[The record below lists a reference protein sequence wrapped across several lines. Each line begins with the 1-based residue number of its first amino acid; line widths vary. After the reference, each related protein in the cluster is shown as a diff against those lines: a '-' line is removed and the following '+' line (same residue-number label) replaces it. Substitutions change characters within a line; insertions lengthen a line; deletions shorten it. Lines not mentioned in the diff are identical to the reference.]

1 VTRPPLSAAD
11 LRAAGG
17 LFGYEGELIHAG
29 PHGSGHIHDTFLVRF
44 ARGPTDGAAI
54 LQRINE
60 RVFSDPDRLMDNIE
74 RVTTHQAARLA
85 GAPDAGRRALTLI
98 PTRHGAAYGRDA
110 NGAAWRAYRWIA
122 RTRSFDVLASAGQAR
137 SAALAFARFQRQ
149 VADLPPPRLHE
160 TLPDFHHTPR
170 RFAACAA
177 AVERDPHN
185 RAAAAGPAIAFALA
199 QEPLAG
205 AIHRDWQ
212 EGLLVERITHNDT
225 KLNNVLFDE
234 ASGEPLC
241 VVDLDTVMPGL
252 PLWDFG
258 DLARSTL
265 LPEEDERDLGKIA
278 ASPEIFGALAGG
290 YAAGLGD
297 RLLAAERERLV
308 LASEVLTLECGLR
321 FLTDHLQGDVYFKIQ
336 RPGQNLDRANAH
348 FALLRSLGEREHQ
361 LQSAASRA
369 LAEAARD

>member
-1 VTRPPLSAAD
+1 MTHPPLSPDD
-11 LRAAGG
+11 LGAAGAI
-17 LFGYEGELIHAG
+17 FGYDGALIQAR

-44 ARGPTDGAAI
+44 ARGPGGGAAI

-60 RVFSDPDRLMDNIE
+60 RVFADPDRLMDNIA
-74 RVTTHQAARLA
+74 RVTAHQAAQLA
-85 GAPDAGRRALTLI
+85 GAPDAGRRALAVI
-98 PTRHGAAYGRDA
+98 PTLQGASYGRDES
-110 NGAAWRAYRWIA
+110 GAAWRAYRWIA
-122 RTRSFDVLASAGQAR
+122 GTRSFDALASLDQAR

-160 TLPDFHHTPR
+160 TLPDFHHTPM

-177 AVERDPHN
+177 AAERDPYN
-185 RAAAAGPAIAFALA
+185 RAAAAAPTVAFALG
-199 QEPLAG
+199 EGRLAG
-205 AIHRDWQ
+205 ALHRDWQ
-212 EGLLVERITHNDT
+212 AGLLVERITHNDT

-234 ASGEPLC
+234 VSGEPLC

-265 LPEEDERDLGKIA
+265 LPEEDERDLAKIA
-278 ASPEIFGALAGG
+278 ASPEIFGALVAG

-297 RLLAAERERLV
+297 RLLPAERERLV
-308 LASEVLTLECGLR
+308 LAGEVLTLECGLR
-321 FLTDHLQGDVYFKIQ
+321 FLTDHLLGDVYFKTH

-348 FALLRSLGEREHQ
+348 FALLRSLREREA
-361 LQSAASRA
+361 LLGAVASRE
-369 LAEAARD
+369 LAAAPSI